1 MSFDD
6 FHAFRAKS
14 PDDIV
19 YDHFSKRVRE
29 KLGYYVYRLV
39 DPRNSETFY
48 VGRGVGNRV
57 FDHMDEARE
66 GKRSSKTKRINE
78 IHGEGWRVATIIH
91 RHGLRDD
98 DETGTLEAA
107 LIQAYDGEVED
118 GLTNKVSGEGTREFG
133 ARTTDQAIRQYDDD
147 AARFLRHR
155 CVLLSISDAWP
166 KDDDDEPI
174 AWSALYNMSRHGWK
188 IDRAKADKADFVVIQ
203 ARGIVRAAFIAE
215 EWLPS
220 DDPVFSGFPRPKESG
235 THGFVGRP
243 APYPAWEAWVGRRV
257 PDKYRT
263 RWNQTVRYVNL

>member
-6 FHAFRAKS
+6 YHAFRAQS

-19 YDHFSKRVRE
+19 YDHFSKRVSE

-48 VGRGVGNRV
+48 VGRGVKNRV
-57 FDHMDEARE
+57 FDHMDEAAD
-66 GKRSSKTKRINE
+66 GKRSRKTDRINE
-78 IHGEGWRVATIIH
+78 IHRDGWKVATVIH

-98 DETGTLEAA
+98 EETGTLEAA
-107 LIQAYDGEVED
+107 LIQAYED
-118 GLTNKVSGEGTREFG
+118 LTNQVSGEGTREFG
-133 ARTTDQAIRQYDDD
+133 ARSTDQVIRQYDE
-147 AARFLRHR
+147 APARFLKHR
-155 CVLLSISDAWP
+155 CVLVSITEDWP
-166 KDDDDEPI
+166 REEDDEPI

-188 IDRAKADKADFVVIQ
+188 IDKAKVEKADFVVVQ
-203 ARGIVRAAFIAE
+203 ARGIVRAAFIAD

-220 DDPVFSGFPRPKESG
+220 DAPVFAAFPRPKQ
-235 THGFVGRP
+235 TPAWGFIGRP